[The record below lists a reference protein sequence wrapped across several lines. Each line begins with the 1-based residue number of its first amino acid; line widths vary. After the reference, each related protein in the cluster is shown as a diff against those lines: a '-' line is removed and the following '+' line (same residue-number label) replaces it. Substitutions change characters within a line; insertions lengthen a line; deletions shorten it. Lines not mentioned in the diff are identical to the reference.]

1 MLEDSLAP
9 RAFYAHGGPR
19 RRYASGETQKSG
31 SEGGESDRQV
41 PESAEGARMAA
52 CPGAI
57 LDSAPGGGGLGVWL
71 LVEEDEAE
79 GTCTYEYGGGI
90 A

>member
-1 MLEDSLAP
+1 MSENSIGP
-9 RAFYAHGGPR
+9 RAFYGQGPQ
-19 RRYASGETQKSG
+19 RRYA
-31 SEGGESDRQV
+31 GGEAQQSDPDLGDANETERPL
-41 PESAEGARMAA
+41 PEPAAGARMAA

-71 LVEEDEAE
+71 LVEE
-79 GTCTYEYGGGI
+79 GGGYCTYEYGGGI